1 MSPDELEQA
10 LEELELRLE
19 RLRALYEQYFL
30 GFEKIEPAV
39 ARKDVDRRIY
49 LMRREKIRNT
59 GKRFK
64 LQTLIQRYN
73 TFQQYWQRICREIEN
88 GTYKRHLLRA
98 ERQLSPEQQLT
109 IAARRRFGKTRSVPP
124 PAEVFAAA
132 AAESRTSRPAPP
144 LPGEPVAPMAMAAAP
159 MASPIAA
166 SSLPPAI
173 REKQQ
178 APSPT
183 RPPKYESLELDM
195 GFLGSWVPPAPKPS
209 PQAGVRPPDVA
220 VPAEQPK
227 PRDGAAKPKSSPKAA
242 PPPAGRPAGLRAQP
256 PPKPARPGAAR
267 DAAGAGGGSMS
278 DDRVRE
284 IQARLN
290 QLKKDNREAGQVSF
304 ESLAK
309 TIRAT
314 ETQLRSQYKNRKID
328 FEVVVKDGKAIV
340 KPKVR

>member
-1 MSPDELEQA
+1 MSPEELDQA
-10 LEELELRLE
+10 LEDLEVRLE

-39 ARKDVDRRIY
+39 ARKEVDRRIY
-49 LMRREKIRNT
+49 VMRREKIRNT

-109 IAARRRFGKTRSVPP
+109 IAARRRFGRTGSIPPPAAVVAAAAADARSSRPAAPEPAAAGATVNVPP
-124 PAEVFAAA
+124 PA
-132 AAESRTSRPAPP
+132 P
-144 LPGEPVAPMAMAAAP
+144 LPGATQLSAARGPTPVPPERRAAAP
-159 MASPIAA
+159 A
-166 SSLPPAI
+166 
-173 REKQQ
+173 
-178 APSPT
+178 PT

-195 GFLGSWVPPAPKPS
+195 GFLGSWVPPAATPPRPVAS
-209 PQAGVRPPDVA
+209 PPQPVSPRPAERPPIER
-220 VPAEQPK
+220 PAKQ
-227 PRDGAAKPKSSPKAA
+227 KSSPTAA
-242 PPPAGRPAGLRAQP
+242 HPPAARAVPVARIQP
-256 PPKPARPGAAR
+256 PPKPARPAA
-267 DAAGAGGGSMS
+267 AAGGGMT
-278 DDRVRE
+278 DDRVKE
-284 IQARLN
+284 LHQKLN
-290 QLKKDNREAGQVSF
+290 RMKKDNREAGQVSF

-314 ETQLRSQYKNRKID
+314 ENQLKAQYKNRKID
-328 FEVVVKDGKAIV
+328 FDVVLKDGKAIV